1 MSIKRSKYQ
10 PYIFNNGRVVLVE
23 QKIIGEAISLGKE
36 ILLICNAWSG
46 GYAHAIGANKK
57 YDLDFGECWVMYGY
71 DIEDKELDVTDLD
84 KFYRVIIS
92 SGEQIW
98 MESGNAANYYNNTV
112 FIDLGSSADAIANKI
127 NCPSDEF
134 YKIYK
139 MRTTI
144 NPISTV
150 RHLNYKCDEDHKP
163 DYTNWEERIWA
174 LINIGIL
181 PKDSVK
187 YMDKRKNKY

>member
-1 MSIKRSKYQ
+1 MSINRNKYQ
-10 PYIFNNGRVVLVE
+10 PYIFDNGRVVLVE
-23 QKIIGEAISLGKE
+23 QKIIDEVIDLGKE
-36 ILLICNAWSG
+36 ILIICNAWSG
-46 GYAHAIGANKK
+46 GYAHAIGANKD
-57 YDLDFGECWVMYGY
+57 YDSDFGECWVMYGY
-71 DIEDKELDVTDLD
+71 DIEDKELDATDLD

-98 MESGNAANYYNNTV
+98 MESGNAANYCNNNNNI
-112 FIDLGSSADAIANKI
+112 FIDLTSSADAITNKTD
-127 NCPSDEF
+127 CSSDE
-134 YKIYK
+134 IYK

-150 RHLNYKCDEDHKP
+150 RHLNYKCNEDHKP
-163 DYTNWEERIWA
+163 DYTDWEERIWA

-187 YMDKRKNKY
+187 YMDKRKNEY